1 MTRPPS
7 THTVQSSIERHD
19 GFNERIGRERLSDL
33 LDTVTLPDD
42 LSESVRSNVARAHA
56 RGQRL
61 SDHSLKCLVLY
72 ERGEMTHDRYV
83 CHAHAFDDLE
93 GITPMYLRQL
103 NT

>member
-1 MTRPPS
+1 MTSFTTNPAL
-7 THTVQSSIERHD
+7 QNYIQQHD
-19 GFNERIGRERLSDL
+19 DFNERIGRPRLSEQ

-42 LSESVRSNVARAHA
+42 LSESVRTNVARAHA

-83 CHAHAFDDLE
+83 CHAHAFNDLE